1 MTLPDILPMTP
12 YLREMIWGG
21 RGLQTHFHKN
31 LPPGKSI
38 GESWEMSAYR
48 EMESTVACGPLA
60 GWSLRRLVETC
71 GSDLLGSRVCER
83 YAGEF
88 PLLIKLLDARQ
99 DLSVQVHPDD
109 GYGRAQGLGEFGKM
123 EAWYILH
130 SDSGRIACGLEEGVG
145 KADVEAAVS
154 NGRVEDVIRFFDVAP
169 GDVVFLPP
177 GTVHALCKGVIIY
190 EVQQSSDL
198 TFRIYDYNRPGPDGA
213 PRELHIVRALDVIA
227 FNAPAQKPVNWQTLS
242 GAGQNV
248 PLVESPHFRLERF
261 SAAGGRAEH
270 ASDGSF
276 AALTLLNGS
285 ATVAGPHDAF
295 PAQKGDTFLIPA
307 GRSFSATRQGN
318 GPLDY
323 LIASVP

>member
-21 RGLQTHFHKN
+21 RGLQTHYQKN

-38 GESWEMSAYR
+38 GESWEVSAYR
-48 EMESTVACGPLA
+48 EMESAVAHGPLV
-60 GWSLRRLVETC
+60 GRSLRRLVETC
-71 GSDLLGSRVCER
+71 GSDLLGKRVCER

-109 GYGRAQGLGEFGKM
+109 GYARAEGLGEFGKM

-130 SDSGRIACGLEEGVG
+130 SDAGKIACGLKEGVG
-145 KADVEAAVS
+145 KADFEAAVRH
-154 NGRVEDVIRFFDVAP
+154 NRLEDVIRFFDVAP

-177 GTVHALCKGVIIY
+177 GTVHALCKGVMVY

-213 PRELHIVRALDVIA
+213 PRELHIDRALDVIA
-227 FNAPAQKPVNWQTLS
+227 FNTPAQKPVHWQTLS
-242 GAGQNV
+242 GPRHDAVIVQ
-248 PLVESPHFRLERF
+248 SPHFRLERF
-261 SAAGGRAEH
+261 SPSGGCARH
-270 ASDGSF
+270 ATDGSF

-285 ATVAGPHDAF
+285 AAVAGPHESF

-307 GRSFSATRQGN
+307 GRAFSVTQQGHTR
-318 GPLDY
+318 LDY